1 MLTPRQWRLVLY
13 CVGEE
18 LRARRAGKA
27 PVQSWNAELIRAVE
41 IEIATSES
49 GSESDCA
56 GEESEPKVPISARQ
70 AADIIGCSSRY
81 VRGIAR
87 KLGGVKVDGR
97 WVFDEGDVLAHAEG
111 QKHGRLAG

>member
-13 CVGEE
+13 CASEE
-18 LRARRAGKA
+18 LRARRGGKA

-41 IEIATSES
+41 LEMATSES
-49 GSESDCA
+49 GSEFDC
-56 GEESEPKVPISARQ
+56 GNEQSEPKVPISARQ

-81 VRGIAR
+81 VRDIAR
-87 KLGGVKVDGR
+87 ELRGVKVDGR
-97 WVFDEGDVLAHAEG
+97 WVFDEDDVLAHAEG